1 MMKKIIITLTIA
13 VIFAGA
19 CIGATYTI
27 KNSSSGTT
35 TIKGPTQKTT
45 TTTTNL
51 YNNYNHSQYV
61 QNNTVNSSYAG
72 IIDIVMDFS
81 GSMSGVV
88 NVAKQTMSSIVAQI
102 PPSTQLG
109 LRVFGQEGGAT
120 NKVTTVKNVQKT
132 TTADGK
138 TVYKMQTGKHVSS
151 VGGMCKASKI
161 ITPIAPNNANAMI
174 SGIKSVEI
182 GWATPMVYALEQ
194 AAYTDLSK
202 FSRDIPKKII
212 LVTDGGESCGGDPC
226 AFAKTLMSQ
235 RRDIQIDV
243 VLVSSYSQSLQCLAN
258 TTGGKVYNLSNA
270 NQFANVMTQS
280 IQNTPQAPVNTEQ
293 QNNYQQQNYEFI
305 EE

>member
-1 MMKKIIITLTIA
+1 MKKIIITLLMIA
-13 VIFAGA
+13 IFTGV

-27 KNSSSGTT
+27 KNSNNGST
-35 TIKGPTQKTT
+35 TIKGPTQ

-88 NVAKQTMSSIVAQI
+88 NVAKQTMASIVAQI
-102 PPSTQLG
+102 PSNTQLG
-109 LRVFGQEGGAT
+109 LRVFGQEGGSNSGKIA
-120 NKVTTVKNVQKT
+120 TVKTVQKNT
-132 TTADGK
+132 TEDGK
-138 TVYKMQTGKHVSS
+138 TVYNLKTGKHTSS
-151 VGGMCKASKI
+151 NGGVCKATRI
-161 ITPIAPNNANAMI
+161 VTPVAPANANALI
-174 SGIKSVEI
+174 SGLKSVEI

-243 VLVSSYSQSLQCLAN
+243 VLVSSSSQSLQCLAK

-270 NQFANVMTQS
+270 NQFVNAMTQS

-293 QNNYQQQNYEFI
+293 QNSYEQNYEFI